1 MQREQEMEFVAV
13 GGVCL
18 TGELDYL
25 VYPSTI
31 RFW

>member
-1 MQREQEMEFVAV
+1 MQREQEMEFVAI
-13 GGVCL
+13 GGACF
-18 TGELDYL
+18 TGEPDCL